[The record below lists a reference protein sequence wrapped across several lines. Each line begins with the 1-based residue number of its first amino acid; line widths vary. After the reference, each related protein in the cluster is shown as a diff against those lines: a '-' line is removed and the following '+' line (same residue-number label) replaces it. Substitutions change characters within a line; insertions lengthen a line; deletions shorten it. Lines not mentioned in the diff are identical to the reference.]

1 MSTEPSQPLPPY
13 QVIRQ
18 RLRQTAAFVWH
29 RTQAAVEGS
38 LHPWRR
44 RRALDQIARV
54 QPRSVL
60 MVCLGNICRSPYA
73 ATALAS
79 SLNGQK
85 LQVTSGGFIGPDRAS
100 PTHAQKAAAA
110 LGVDLSA
117 HRSRV
122 VDAAILNAHELV
134 VVMEPSQGRTLSR
147 QHGVPADRI
156 LVLGDLDPE
165 PIPSRTIPDPYGKS
179 EATFLEC
186 YRRINRCI
194 DTLRGALSA
203 RN

>member
-1 MSTEPSQPLPPY
+1 MEPNLPMPWHRA
-13 QVIRQ
+13 VFHRIRA
-18 RLRQTAAFVWH
+18 TAASVWH
-29 RTQAAVEGS
+29 LTRTAPDPW

-44 RRALDQIARV
+44 RRAVGRIARV
-54 QPRSVL
+54 RPRSVL

-73 ATALAS
+73 ATRLS
-79 SLNGQK
+79 SRLNGQT
-85 LQVTSGGFIGPDRAS
+85 VRVSSGGFIGPDRRS
-100 PTHAQKAAAA
+100 PDHAQAAAAA

-122 VDAAILNAHELV
+122 VTNEILNAHDLV
-134 VVMEPSQGRTLSR
+134 VVMEPSQRSTLSR

-165 PIPSRTIPDPYGKS
+165 PIQSRIIADPYGKS

-186 YRRINRCI
+186 YRRIDRCI
-194 DTLRGALSA
+194 DTLRGALPV
-203 RN
+203 RH

>member
-1 MSTEPSQPLPPY
+1 VNE
-13 QVIRQ
+13 
-18 RLRQTAAFVWH
+18 
-29 RTQAAVEGS
+29 
-38 LHPWRR
+38 
-44 RRALDQIARV
+44 
-54 QPRSVL
+54 
-60 MVCLGNICRSPYA
+60 
-73 ATALAS
+73 
-79 SLNGQK
+79 
-85 LQVTSGGFIGPDRAS
+85 
-100 PTHAQKAAAA
+100 
-110 LGVDLSA
+110 
-117 HRSRV
+117 
-122 VDAAILNAHELV
+122 AILNAHELV
-134 VVMEPSQGRTLSR
+134 VVMEPSQRRTLSR